1 MNQIKANQIYLAVIS
16 LAASSA
22 LVANEVFFNNNFD
35 QNQTNLN
42 GFYNDGYLQQNSF
55 NNSYS
60 SNPTLNPAI
69 TGKDLNPADS
79 KGLKLFNTARTLVA
93 GNGSADL
100 ETKVTNAI
108 ANEGVGVAKSFL
120 QKYFPTVEISY
131 STGLYSKPTTGILV
145 VAPLSD
151 RNDTKN
157 TIFTQ
162 VSTFYT
168 DNRTTVNL
176 GLGYRRL
183 EFDNTL
189 LLGVNLFY
197 DHEFPYDHQRTSI
210 GLEARTTV
218 GEINFNQ
225 YWGISGWQNGR
236 GQYDERA
243 LGGTDLEIGVPVPY
257 MNWLTFYARGFVWD
271 RVDGVNDLVGHD
283 LSLKAR
289 INGWAVSAGKRSYNG
304 LNDNDF
310 IQVSYN
316 FMADKPTKKMEWISD
331 SAYKLASME
340 DRRYEKVR
348 RENIIIKQVKNSSGF
363 SNKVKGI

>member
-1 MNQIKANQIYLAVIS
+1 MKIKKIS
-16 LAASSA
+16 LALISVVTSSA
-22 LVANEVFFNNNFD
+22 LVANEMFFNNHFD
-35 QNQTNLN
+35 QNQTNLS
-42 GFYNDGYLQQNSF
+42 GIYNDQYSQQNSLY
-55 NNSYS
+55 NSYN
-60 SNPTLNPAI
+60 SNHALNPAI
-69 TGKDLNPADS
+69 TGNDLNPTDS

-100 ETKVTNAI
+100 ETKVTKAI

-151 RNDTKN
+151 RNDIKN
-157 TIFTQ
+157 TVFTQ
-162 VSTFYT
+162 ISTFYQ

-183 EFDNTL
+183 EFDNKL
-189 LLGVNLFY
+189 LLGANFFY
-197 DHEFPYDHQRTSI
+197 DHEFPYDHQRTSV
-210 GLEARTTV
+210 GLEARTTA

-225 YWGISGWQNGR
+225 YWGISGWQDGR
-236 GQYDERA
+236 GQFDERA

-257 MNWLTFYARGFVWD
+257 MNWMTFYARGFVWD
-271 RVDGVNDLVGHD
+271 RVDGVNDLKGND
-283 LSLKAR
+283 LSLRAR
-289 INGWAVSAGKRSYNG
+289 INGWSVTAGKRSYNG

-316 FMADKPTKKMEWISD
+316 FMADKPTKKMEWFSD

-348 RENIIIKQVKNSSGF
+348 RENIIVKQTRNANGF

>member
-1 MNQIKANQIYLAVIS
+1 MRFRKTS
-16 LAASSA
+16 LTLFSIVASSA
-22 LVANEVFFNNNFD
+22 LVANEMFFNNNFD
-35 QNQTNLN
+35 QNQTYSS
-42 GFYNDGYLQQNSF
+42 GIFNDQYSQQNSF
-55 NNSYS
+55 NNPY
-60 SNPTLNPAI
+60 NYNYTLNPTI
-69 TGKDLNPADS
+69 TGNDLNPADS

-93 GNGSADL
+93 GNGTDL
-100 ETKVTNAI
+100 ETKVTKAI

-151 RNDTKN
+151 RNDIKN
-157 TIFTQ
+157 TVFTQ
-162 VSTFYT
+162 ISTFYQ

-183 EFDNTL
+183 EFDNKL
-189 LLGVNLFY
+189 LLGANFFY

-210 GLEARTTV
+210 GLEARTTA

-225 YWGISGWQNGR
+225 YWGISGWQDGR

-257 MNWLTFYARGFVWD
+257 MNWMTFYARGFVWD

-289 INGWAVSAGKRSYNG
+289 INGWSVTAGKRSYNG

-316 FMADKPTKKMEWISD
+316 FMADKPKDKIQWISD

-348 RENIIIKQVKNSSGF
+348 RENIIVKQTRNSNGF